1 MSYASF
7 QDYRG
12 RFLGKA
18 IPDEADFDRLALRAS
33 AVLDRM
39 TMGKAARYRDAEG
52 KLALA
57 CGAVTEK
64 LYALEEAGR
73 SGDAAG
79 KIAAETVGDYR
90 VEFRRLRGREENAE
104 LEALAELYLFGTGL
118 LYRGIGVT
126 DPVCGLGF

>member
-33 AVLDRM
+33 ALLDRM
-39 TMGKAARYRDAEG
+39 TMGRAARYRDAEG
-52 KLALA
+52 RLALA
-57 CGAVTEK
+57 CCAVTEK
-64 LYALEEAGR
+64 LYALEEACR

-126 DPVCGLGF
+126 DPVCCL